1 MSVVVRA
8 PCREDAELVASLL
21 AAEGVSKV
29 VLFGSVARGEATEHS
44 DIDLVAIYDDIDYRH
59 REAKKRELTAR
70 AECTVGYEVD
80 VVVTD
85 RPEWKARSENFLTS
99 LEYSVARHGVVLV
112 DKEAE
117 RVDWGKQ
124 MVLPTNG
131 YEATVRCLREVVGA
145 LTTLH
150 MHLNPGE
157 MERESRGAHN
167 YERAI
172 FLTVLRF
179 EGAGGQVQRIVES
192 AIKALAHHSGRR
204 RELRG
209 HDVGDLCTK
218 LVEPYRG
225 EINALLD
232 VVGAE
237 VNTRWR
243 QDARYTPQHVL
254 DEPLTSERVAQLA
267 EVACRVAS
275 YLVEQLDESVPYVT
289 EVQDHVTLVEQWL
302 ERYDLETGTPRV

>member
-1 MSVVVRA
+1 
-8 PCREDAELVASLL
+8 
-21 AAEGVSKV
+21 
-29 VLFGSVARGEATEHS
+29 
-44 DIDLVAIYDDIDYRH
+44 
-59 REAKKRELTAR
+59 
-70 AECTVGYEVD
+70 
-80 VVVTD
+80 
-85 RPEWKARSENFLTS
+85 
-99 LEYSVARHGVVLV
+99 
-112 DKEAE
+112 
-117 RVDWGKQ
+117 
-124 MVLPTNG
+124 
-131 YEATVRCLREVVGA
+131 
-145 LTTLH
+145 

-179 EGAGGQVQRIVES
+179 EGACGQVQRIVES
-192 AIKALAHHSGRR
+192 AIKALAHHAGRR

-237 VNTRWR
+237 VITRWR
-243 QDARYTPQHVL
+243 QDAQYTPQHVL
-254 DEPLTSERVAQLA
+254 DEPLTSERVTQLA
-267 EVACRVAS
+267 EVAWRVAS

-289 EVQDHVTLVEQWL
+289 EVQDDVTLVEQWL